1 MGSLSWPI
9 APVISLEQLRHFR
22 PGSQVS
28 FFFSTDESRCSIVAV
43 LGLGDDAYD
52 TWEDE
57 INIWL
62 RDFVPSQI
70 PSARVMSFGHDSF
83 IAFSK
88 SVAGIED
95 LAADLLNRLN
105 IATKNAV
112 MKPVLPFSCALTP
125 PRYRN

>member
-9 APVISLEQLRHFR
+9 APVMDLEQLSQFH

-43 LGLGDDAYD
+43 HGLGGDAYD
-52 TWEDE
+52 TWEDG

-62 RDFVPSQI
+62 QDFVPSQI
-70 PSARVMSFGHDSF
+70 PSARVMAFGCDSF

-88 SVAGIED
+88 SVAGIE
-95 LAADLLNRLN
+95 AF
-105 IATKNAV
+105 TPHWV
-112 MKPVLPFSCALTP
+112 KPPNGSVSKI
-125 PRYRN
+125 